1 MKKLAFLMC
10 MLFAVLSCA
19 DSDRA
24 SADALDPIVKVYND
38 AVIAVEKAENADSL
52 ISVVNGVKK
61 DVLAAV
67 EQFKASGKSLSSA
80 EKIEAMKKV
89 EEANKSFQLKLD
101 RKATELGATPRQR
114 EEIIDLL
121 KGISYS
127 I

>member
-10 MLFAVLSCA
+10 MLFAVFSCT
-19 DSDRA
+19 DSDKA

-80 EKIEAMKKV
+80 DKIEAIKKV
-89 EEANKSFQLKLD
+89 EEANKEFQLKLD
-101 RKATELGATPRQR
+101 KKATELGATPRQR

-121 KGISYS
+121 KGINYS

>member
-19 DSDRA
+19 DSDRE

-121 KGISYS
+121 KGINYS

>member
-10 MLFAVLSCA
+10 VLFVVLSCA
-19 DSDRA
+19 NSDRA

-52 ISVVNGVKK
+52 ISVVNGVKR

-67 EQFKASGKSLSSA
+67 EQFKASRKSLSSA
-80 EKIEAMKKV
+80 DKIEAIKKV
-89 EEANKSFQLKLD
+89 EAANKEFQLKLD
-101 RKATELGATPRQR
+101 KKATELGATPRQR
-114 EEIIDLL
+114 EEIIDVL

>member
-10 MLFAVLSCA
+10 MLFAVFSCT
-19 DSDRA
+19 DSDKA

-52 ISVVNGVKK
+52 ISVVNGVKR
-61 DVLAAV
+61 DVLSAV

-80 EKIEAMKKV
+80 DKMEAIKKV
-89 EEANKSFQLKLD
+89 EEANKEFQLKLD
-101 RKATELGATPRQR
+101 KKATELGATPRQR

-121 KGISYS
+121 KGINYS

>member
-1 MKKLAFLMC
+1 MKKLAFFMC
-10 MLFAVLSCA
+10 MLFALLSCA
-19 DSDRA
+19 NSDKA
-24 SADALDPIVKVYND
+24 SPDALDPIVKVYDD
-38 AVIAVEKAENADSL
+38 AVVAVDKTEDTDSL

-80 EKIEAMKKV
+80 DKIEAMKKV

-101 RKATELGATPRQR
+101 RKATELGATQQQR
-114 EEIIDLL
+114 ENIVGVL

>member
-1 MKKLAFLMC
+1 

>member
-1 MKKLAFLMC
+1 MC
-10 MLFAVLSCA
+10 MLFAVLSCT
-19 DSDRA
+19 DSDKA

-52 ISVVNGVKK
+52 ISVVNGVKR

-80 EKIEAMKKV
+80 DKMEAIKKV
-89 EEANKSFQLKLD
+89 EVANKEFQLKLD
-101 RKATELGATPRQR
+101 KKATELGAALQQR
-114 EEIIDLL
+114 EEIIDVL

>member
-10 MLFAVLSCA
+10 MLFAVFSCT
-19 DSDRA
+19 DSDKA
-24 SADALDPIVKVYND
+24 SADALDPIVKVYDD
-38 AVIAVEKAENADSL
+38 AVIAVEKAEDADSL

-67 EQFKASGKSLSSA
+67 EQFKASGKILSSA
-80 EKIEAMKKV
+80 DKIEALKKV
-89 EEANKSFQLKLD
+89 DEANKSFQLKLD